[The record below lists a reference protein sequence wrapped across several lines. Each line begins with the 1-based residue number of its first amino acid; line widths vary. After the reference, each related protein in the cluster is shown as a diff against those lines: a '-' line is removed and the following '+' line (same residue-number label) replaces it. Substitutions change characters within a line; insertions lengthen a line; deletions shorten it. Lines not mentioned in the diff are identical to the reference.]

1 MNRRNKTI
9 LVIDDEKSMQEC
21 LEIIFNKEGYSV
33 LSAGNGSEGLRLFE
47 NNQVDL
53 IIQDL
58 KMPGLSGT
66 DLLRAI
72 RERDE
77 SVPVIVITAYSTW
90 DTAVEAMRLGAYG
103 YIKKPFENDNIK
115 SVVERAIE
123 SRNLVQSGLEE
134 DFKNIIGNHAGM
146 SKLFDMIRRIAPTD
160 ATVLLNGESGTG
172 KELIARALHRGSLRA
187 DQRFVTINCGA
198 FPDTLLESELFG
210 HVKGAFTG
218 SAGDKRGM
226 LEVADKG
233 TFFLDE
239 VGEMSPQMQVKFLRA
254 LENQEFKPVGGT
266 TTKKVDVRFIT
277 ATNRD
282 LTEMVDKGIF
292 REDLYYRLNV
302 IPLTLPPLRERMED
316 VPLLAGHFL
325 AKYAAK
331 MKKPAT
337 RLAPEALEVLKN
349 CDWPGNVREL
359 ENIIQRAV
367 ALCDGEVIEK
377 EHLVVLG
384 THKLPVTE
392 QVRSVLGPEGID
404 LEKELETLER
414 KYISEALALCNGHL
428 SNAAKLLKMTFRS
441 IRYRVKKLGLDRK
454 TYSMSSN

>member
-9 LVIDDEKSMQEC
+9 LVIDDEKSMREC
-21 LEIIFNKEGYSV
+21 LEIIFNKEGYAV
-33 LSAGNGSEGLRLFE
+33 LSAGNGSEGLRLFQ

-72 RERDE
+72 RERDD
-77 SVPVIVITAYSTW
+77 SVPVVVITAYSTW

-123 SRNLVQSGLEE
+123 SRSLLQSGADEN
-134 DFKNIIGNHAGM
+134 FKDIIGNHAGM
-146 SKLFDMIRRIAPTD
+146 RKLFDMIRRIAPTD
-160 ATVLLNGESGTG
+160 ATVLINGESGTG
-172 KELIARALHRGSLRA
+172 KELIACALHRGSLRA
-187 DQRFVTINCGA
+187 SQRFVTINCGA

-218 SAGDKRGM
+218 SAGDKHGL

-254 LENQEFKPVGGT
+254 LENQEFKPVGGIN
-266 TTKKVDVRFIT
+266 TKKVDVRFIT

-282 LTEMVDKGIF
+282 LTEMVDKGLF
-292 REDLYYRLNV
+292 RTDLFYRLNV
-302 IPLTLPPLRERMED
+302 IPLTLPPLRDRMED

-325 AKYAAK
+325 AKYADK
-331 MKKPAT
+331 MKKQAT
-337 RLAPEALEVLKN
+337 RIAPEALEVLKTY
-349 CDWPGNVREL
+349 DWPGNVREL
-359 ENIIQRAV
+359 ENTIQRAV
-367 ALCDGEVIEK
+367 ALSDGEVIDK
-377 EHLVVLG
+377 DHLVIIG
-384 THKLPVTE
+384 AHKIAVAE
-392 QVRSVLGPEGID
+392 AVRSILGPEGID
-404 LEKELETLER
+404 LEKELEQLEK
-414 KYISEALALCNGHL
+414 KYIGEALQLCNGHL

-454 TYSMSSN
+454 SYSLSNN